1 LILFLLHFETV
12 LLFCFHSGQNA
23 MNIYMVSEQ
32 MVWIATDELS
42 PSKASETV
50 TDYLAF
56 TPH

>member
-1 LILFLLHFETV
+1 
-12 LLFCFHSGQNA
+12 